1 MQQKLAHYISA
12 FGNPLLTIPFFSV
25 IAMYRTQSHETALF
39 TSLVIVGGVV
49 VPILIKSYRGVQ
61 KGEYTNYD
69 ISNRKQRQSW
79 YLFPT
84 LLLTIATLVL
94 YFTHQGR
101 DLVLGVLFA
110 LVLFI
115 VSQVVN
121 LYIKTSL
128 HVGFNV
134 YLAFLIFPLH
144 LNLAVGVLL
153 FTIILGWSRIVLKKH
168 TLQEVLCGALL
179 GLAVGGLFLWVL
191 YW

>member
-1 MQQKLAHYISA
+1 MQHRIAHFISA
-12 FGNPLLTIPFFSV
+12 FGNPLLTIPLFAV
-25 IAMYRTQSHETALF
+25 IALYRTQGRETALF
-39 TSLVIVGGVV
+39 VSLVIVGGVV

-84 LLLTIATLVL
+84 LLLAIATLVL
-94 YFTHQGR
+94 YFTNQSR
-101 DLVLGVLFA
+101 DLILGVFFA

-115 VSQVVN
+115 VSQLVN

-134 YLAFLIFPLH
+134 YLGFLVFPL
-144 LNLAVGVLL
+144 NKRFAIGVLL
-153 FTIILGWSRIVLKKH
+153 FTIILGWSRVVLRKH
-168 TLQEVLCGALL
+168 TLKEVICGAVL
-179 GLAVGGLFLWVL
+179 GTVVGGIYLWML
-191 YW
+191 QA

>member
-12 FGNPLLTIPFFSV
+12 FGNPLLTIPLFAI
-25 IAMYRTQSHETALF
+25 IALYQTENRRTALF
-39 TSLVIVGGVV
+39 ASLVIVGGVV

-84 LLLTIATLVL
+84 LLLALATIVL
-94 YFTHQGR
+94 YVTHQSR

-134 YLAFLIFPLH
+134 YLGFLVYPLYSKLAIGVWAFTL
-144 LNLAVGVLL
+144 V
-153 FTIILGWSRIVLKKH
+153 LGWSRVFLKKH
-168 TLQEVLCGALL
+168 TLYEVLCGAGL
-179 GLAVGGLFLWVL
+179 GTLVGSFFLWIL
-191 YW
+191 YR